1 MKSIL
6 LKNIR
11 AVDSDTDIN
20 CDILIDGGVIKKISG
35 EIKDSADSEY
45 DCTGLVVMPG
55 LFDMHVHFSDPGYT
69 YKEDIITG
77 AASALYGGFTGV
89 ACMPNTNPVADNVET
104 LNYILKRA
112 DIQE

>member
-35 EIKDSADSEY
+35 EIKRFGRQRIRLHWTCRYARS
-45 DCTGLVVMPG
+45 
-55 LFDMHVHFSDPGYT
+55 F
-69 YKEDIITG
+69 
-77 AASALYGGFTGV
+77 
-89 ACMPNTNPVADNVET
+89 
-104 LNYILKRA
+104 
-112 DIQE
+112 

>member
-55 LFDMHVHFSDPGYT
+55 LFDMHVHFRDPGYT

-77 AASALYGGFTGV
+77 AASALTAALQALRV
-89 ACMPNTNPVADNVET
+89 CLIPIPLQIMWKP
-104 LNYILKRA
+104 
-112 DIQE
+112 